1 MDYTVHGILQ
11 ARILK
16 WVAFP
21 FSRRSSQLRD
31 EPRSPT
37 LRADLYQLSHKGSP
51 CLWGK
56 GVIQGK
62 GKGIYNLDGNPLDI
76 GTLPWKDLGTKLRL
90 KMKLLGKGKIISFN
104 INING

>member
-1 MDYTVHGILQ
+1 ME
-11 ARILK
+11 
-16 WVAFP
+16 
-21 FSRRSSQLRD
+21 FSRPEYWTGQPFPSPGDLPNSGI
-31 EPRSPT
+31 EPRSPS

-62 GKGIYNLDGNPLDI
+62 GKGIYNLGGNLLDI
-76 GTLPWKDLGTKLRL
+76 GTLQWEDLGTKLRL